1 MLQTFGMADDEDTR
15 ETDDARRAERKERVL
30 HTRVPEVLIEDL
42 KQLAEGMKVPV
53 SNLVRTA
60 LEEAVGALSAVNRK
74 TEGELR
80 GLAARLGGVG
90 RDEDAEPSPSAGR
103 SSPAR
108 PPLEG
113 VVGFQRMTLARD
125 AVCALSGRPLAPG
138 EEAYFGVRDG
148 AGPLVIVAPE
158 CVPRGASE
166 AP

>member
-1 MLQTFGMADDEDTR
+1 MADDEDTR
-15 ETDDARRAERKERVL
+15 DTDDAHRSERKERVL
-30 HTRVPEVLIEDL
+30 HTRVPGVLVEQL

-60 LEEAVGALSAVNRK
+60 LQEAVGALSAMSRK

-80 GLAARLGGVG
+80 EFAARVG
-90 RDEDAEPSPSAGR
+90 APRRDEDTDPSPSADP
-103 SSPAR
+103 SPPSPPEP

-113 VVGFQRMTLARD
+113 IVGFQRMTLARD
-125 AVCALSGRPLAPG
+125 AVCRLSGRPLAAG

-148 AGPLVIVAPE
+148 EGPLVIVAPE

-166 AP
+166 AR

>member
-1 MLQTFGMADDEDTR
+1 MADDEDTR
-15 ETDDARRAERKERVL
+15 DTDDAHRSERKERVL
-30 HTRVPEVLIEDL
+30 HTRVPGVLVEQL

-53 SNLVRTA
+53 SNLVRMA
-60 LEEAVGALSAVNRK
+60 LEEAVGALSAVSRK

-80 GLAARLGGVG
+80 GLAARLGDAG
-90 RDEDAEPSPSAGR
+90 RAEEAGQIPSAGR

-125 AVCALSGRPLAPG
+125 AVCALSGRRLAPG

-148 AGPLVIVAPE
+148 DGPLVIVAPE
-158 CVPRGASE
+158 CVPRGITE